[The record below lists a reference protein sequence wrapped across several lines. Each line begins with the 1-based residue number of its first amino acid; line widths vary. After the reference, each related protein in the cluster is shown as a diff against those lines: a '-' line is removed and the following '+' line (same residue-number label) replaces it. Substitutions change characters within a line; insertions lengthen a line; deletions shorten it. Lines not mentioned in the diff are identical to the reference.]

1 MSIEAEI
8 TSSLTSRIAELQPYL
23 DRYGLWA
30 LFVSCLTEGFGI
42 PLPGETLLIACA
54 LMAAAGQMDLASVL
68 IVAWVGTQLGDII
81 GYLLGRRGLKRLL
94 KPEAGRGQGL
104 ARAEALFA
112 RWGVGLLM
120 IGRFLDGIRQTSN
133 LAAGMLAMPWGR
145 FLAGTLIG
153 TSLWVGSFGLG
164 AYLLEKDFHA
174 ITSFLSPLRPY
185 SLVLAG
191 LLVLG
196 LVALVVST
204 RRRRAVKT

>member
-1 MSIEAEI
+1 MSIEADI

-54 LMAAAGQMDLASVL
+54 LMAASGQMDLASVL
-68 IVAWVGTQLGDII
+68 LVAWVGTQLGDII
-81 GYLLGRRGLKRLL
+81 GYLLGRRGLKRFLQ
-94 KPEAGRGQGL
+94 PGTGQSQRL
-104 ARAEALFA
+104 ARVETLFA
-112 RWGVGLLM
+112 RWGVGLLV

-145 FLAGTLIG
+145 FLTGTLIG
-153 TSLWVGSFGLG
+153 TSLWVFSFGLG

-174 ITSFLSPLRPY
+174 ITSFLAPMRPY
-185 SLVLAG
+185 SLFLAALLILG
-191 LLVLG
+191 LL
-196 LVALVVST
+196 ALVVST
-204 RRRRAVKT
+204 RRRRVDKA

>member
-8 TSSLTSRIAELQPYL
+8 SSSLASRIAELQPYL

-54 LMAAAGQMDLASVL
+54 LMAASGQMDLASVL
-68 IVAWVGTQLGDII
+68 LVAWVGTQLGDII

-94 KPEAGRGQGL
+94 QPGTGQSQRL
-104 ARAEALFA
+104 ARVETQFA
-112 RWGVGLLM
+112 RWGVGLLV

-145 FLAGTLIG
+145 FLTGSLIG
-153 TSLWVGSFGLG
+153 TSLWVFSFG
-164 AYLLEKDFHA
+164 LLEKDFHA
-174 ITSFLSPLRPY
+174 ITSFLAPMRPY
-185 SLVLAG
+185 SLFLAALLILG
-191 LLVLG
+191 LLV
-196 LVALVVST
+196 LVVST
-204 RRRRAVKT
+204 RRRRVDKA

>member
-1 MSIEAEI
+1 MSIEVEI
-8 TSSLTSRIAELQPYL
+8 TAGLMSRITELQPYL

-42 PLPGETLLIACA
+42 PLPGETLLIACT
-54 LMAAAGQMDLASVL
+54 LMAASGQMDLASVL
-68 IVAWVGTQLGDII
+68 IVAWLGTQLGDII

-94 KPEAGRGQGL
+94 KPGTGQSLRL
-104 ARAEALFA
+104 ARVETQFA
-112 RWGVGLLM
+112 RWGVGLLV
-120 IGRFLDGIRQTSN
+120 IGRFLDGIRQISN

-145 FLAGTLIG
+145 FLTGTLIG

-174 ITSFLSPLRPY
+174 ITSFLAPLRPY
-185 SLVLAG
+185 SLLLAA

-196 LVALVVST
+196 LVVLVVTT
-204 RRRRAVKT
+204 RRRRAGKT